1 MKSRTLKI
9 LPIAIGLVLVLVS
22 ISWARDPISNRQMK
36 QSKRITHGI
45 RSGGVTDREFV
56 RLNREQR
63 RIGKYKRQAR
73 GDGRISH
80 RERRR
85 LHSMQDRAS
94 AHIYRTKHNRASHYA
109 CRPMHKH
116 LHFRHRPV
124 YHGYFIN
131 GIFFEP
137 SWSVGWSMG
146 WR

>member
-9 LPIAIGLVLVLVS
+9 LPMAIGLVLIVAS
-22 ISWARDPISNRQMK
+22 ISWARGPISHRQMK
-36 QSKRITHGI
+36 QPQRITHGI
-45 RSGGVTDREFV
+45 RSGEITDREFV
-56 RLNREQR
+56 SLNSEQR

-73 GDGRISH
+73 GDGYLSH
-80 RERRR
+80 SERRHLYR
-85 LHSMQDRAS
+85 MQDRVS
-94 AHIYRTKHNRASHYA
+94 EHVYRAKHNRASNYA
-109 CRPMHKH
+109 FGPKHKS

-124 YHGYFIN
+124 YHGYYVS